1 MPPKIKLSKKKMRS
15 ANDYSTFSTDISKC
29 NGKLFSQ
36 DTSSNR
42 LELDTWTLP
51 NNKNFMSFIKGK
63 FNTSTVRNQRV
74 PIKLWKE
81 SDSDFIDIN
90 PFKHQKF
97 VSDYLSENS
106 PYRGLLLYHGFILIH
121 IPLFQE
127 YAHIFIYMQNIHIPL
142 SFYYLY
148 KCTHYSL
155 WYRLYLITWP
165 ITITRSTTLIYYT
178 YSSYVYKQYLSFVLL
193 LSLFILILYIDYLW
207 TPWNRYILLLK

>member
-1 MPPKIKLSKKKMRS
+1 MYLIQYKNSIWAIINIISSINTILYFLCIINIYDSIYLEIIIASIKV
-15 ANDYSTFSTDISKC
+15 YF
-29 NGKLFSQ
+29 
-36 DTSSNR
+36 
-42 LELDTWTLP
+42 E
-51 NNKNFMSFIKGK
+51 NKWSLIINKSYIKYDLI
-63 FNTSTVRNQRV
+63 V
-74 PIKLWKE
+74 
-81 SDSDFIDIN
+81 
-90 PFKHQKF
+90 HH
-97 VSDYLSENS
+97 
-106 PYRGLLLYHGFILIH
+106 LLLYLGFILIH